1 MVEMRNKEP
10 IAVKKKPNE
19 VNKLATTINS
29 RAGKEEEDGNYEF
42 SVDEAK
48 GNINLKNLE
57 INDRMSV
64 IKNSR
69 VFPTDDKES
78 AL

>member
-1 MVEMRNKEP
+1 MVEMRSKEP
-10 IAVKKKPNE
+10 ITVKMKPNE
-19 VNKLATTINS
+19 VNKLATINS

-42 SVDEAK
+42 SLDEAK

-64 IKNSR
+64 IKNSK

>member
-19 VNKLATTINS
+19 VNKLATINS
-29 RAGKEEEDGNYEF
+29 RAEKEEEDGNYEF